1 MLWDGDHSYNL
12 MDESDLAYYT
22 VGHVDL
28 ETDIVIR
35 ALASTLQRDGLAD
48 SLGDGFK
55 ALDNC
60 ALTQGYAGFVDGEI
74 FMSTCNENGETEY
87 GETVDTIMEITW
99 VQLKTVL

>member
-1 MLWDGDHSYNL
+1 LTE
-12 MDESDLAYYT
+12 ESDLTYYT

-35 ALASTLQRDGLAD
+35 ALASTLQRDGIAD

-55 ALDNC
+55 ALERC
-60 ALTQGYAGFVDGEI
+60 SLSQGYAGFVDGEI
-74 FMSTCNENGETEY
+74 FMSTCNESGETEY
-87 GETVDTIMEITW
+87 GDAVDSIMEVTW